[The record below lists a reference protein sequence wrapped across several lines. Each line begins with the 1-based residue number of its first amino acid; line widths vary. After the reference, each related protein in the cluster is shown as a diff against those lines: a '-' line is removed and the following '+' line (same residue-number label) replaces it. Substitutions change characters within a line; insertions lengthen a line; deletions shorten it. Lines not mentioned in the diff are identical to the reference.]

1 MRAGKGRPVGRAQ
14 LTFSSP
20 SCAAIPRASA
30 VVGGSLILSMYL
42 LLNTSGHC
50 FHASMLLGD
59 KCFGSAMGLSSGSG
73 SDEDEEDVEDSGWC
87 GEDAEEKEEKSGR
100 LTKALGA
107 AAYRRVPLAVWDRAR
122 SSRTSTVFGRRDI
135 IWILEEYELFLC
147 QAPARARR
155 YFR

>member
-1 MRAGKGRPVGRAQ
+1 
-14 LTFSSP
+14 
-20 SCAAIPRASA
+20 
-30 VVGGSLILSMYL
+30 MYL

-135 IWILEEYELFLC
+135 IWILEYEF
-147 QAPARARR
+147 
-155 YFR
+155 